1 MKSSLTILVLLFS
14 ITAFSQESAE
24 GRIVKDTLFLTS
36 GAKFVIGDK
45 VKLGYG
51 SNPRKDFQFI
61 TLSPWSIAGPVPLG
75 SAWNGLNMTVKD
87 FKFEGTKRQGKKFY
101 LVMKGG
107 NLSPYWADVVAAVE
121 QKEIVVPGVND
132 KSAGQPTGSA
142 TSLADELSKLKKLYS
157 DSTLTKEEY
166 EAAKKKLIG
175 N

>member
-1 MKSSLTILVLLFS
+1 MKSIITLAALLFS
-14 ITAFSQESAE
+14 AAAFAQESPE

-107 NLSPYWADVVAAVE
+107 NLSPYWADIVAAVE

-132 KSAGQPTGSA
+132 KSAGQAIGSA
-142 TSLADELSKLKKLYS
+142 TSLADELAKLKKLYN
-157 DSTLTKEEY
+157 DSTLTKDEY